1 MSNGNATTYM
11 PSLSDKHDSGSATSH
26 LLIFIIGLYGISI
39 SIYFMQRRVCRLLSC
54 RKSTHLVDE
63 SNSEQMSSQNFPNT
77 DNEMDCN
84 LWTIEQ
90 VANWA
95 ESTLNSEFNQQYHSQ
110 NVGSACLGSYNSRG
124 INKAISALKTQCI
137 DGASL
142 QYLTM
147 QHLVSFGIPFGMA
160 VHLSHHIDEIVS
172 RNSSGMDGALN
183 KDRLRSNLVSL
194 PSWYEQDSQRMNDSK
209 VNTQNDEVM
218 DIEMQE
224 NVQQIMQ
231 DRFGMALPSLRES
244 TNTRHAAKQNAI
256 SDIEPLGRM
265 EPTELATIMQMTPI
279 NKQETNNDVP
289 TATGGLSDID
299 DIIQTMPPHIR
310 AITQR
315 RPELV
320 SEILSNTNR
329 VQNTKNTSLDPI
341 AEDEKDFNE
350 LRENDEVNYD
360 SEYVGL
366 LRRRTNNNR

>member
-1 MSNGNATTYM
+1 M

-63 SNSEQMSSQNFPNT
+63 SNSEQNVCCDWASQMSSQNLPNT
-77 DNEMDCN
+77 NNEIDCN

-110 NVGSACLGSYNSRG
+110 NVGSACLSSYNSRR

-137 DGASL
+137 DGVSL

-160 VHLSHHIDEIVS
+160 VHLNHHIDEIVS
-172 RNSSGMDGALN
+172 RNSSGMDGASN
-183 KDRLRSNLVSL
+183 KDRLRSDLVSL
-194 PSWYEQDSQRMNDSK
+194 PSWYEQDNQRMSDSK
-209 VNTQNDEVM
+209 DTTQNDDVM

-224 NVQQIMQ
+224 NVQHIMQ
-231 DRFGMALPSLRES
+231 DRFGMALPSLHES

-256 SDIEPLGRM
+256 SDEPLGRM

-279 NKQETNNDVP
+279 SKQETNNNAP
-289 TATGGLSDID
+289 TATGGLSNID
-299 DIIQTMPPHIR
+299 DIVQTMPPHIR
-310 AITQR
+310 AIAER

-320 SEILSNTNR
+320 SKILSNTNR